1 MRLILF
7 NVFLCCALYL
17 QSQPGKLLNIA
28 EASSAAGR
36 YAESNELLGHF
47 MAQYPSRLYDK
58 GRALWF
64 KSYNHL
70 QQNEFDA
77 ALDANA
83 ASLALM
89 EQFIPEGLS
98 PNYFRFGEIY
108 LRLGQYEQAL
118 SYLFKA
124 DAYPLM
130 DEPLL
135 AAAIKDKI
143 GQAYSALGQFRR
155 ARPYFQAAIAT
166 LVVEADEPTP
176 QLGDSYFHLGQVY
189 FKEGELEAAAQQ
201 FEKALAAEE
210 ALEGE
215 AWRIS
220 RALNALGKAAQAAGR
235 QKEAEQFYMRAF
247 EQCLDQGM
255 LHELEAVKSLLYIAQ
270 LELQAGKLPEA
281 QAQVKRALEL
291 NCPGHGA
298 ENAASAPCLSRL
310 LTAEAMQT
318 KAAIALAAFERDKQP
333 LNLEQALAACLRG
346 VTALEEESNLLAG
359 DAASFFL
366 PEEYRGLYESGMLAA
381 ALLHQETNQAAY
393 AKQAF
398 DLSERA
404 HALALRIQ
412 RNSRETA
419 LGPKTGLEQHA
430 RQLRLA
436 LRTAENNYARQQ
448 QEFATN
454 KHADRKQ
461 QAIRTFA
468 RQPEYPAAKKTFS
481 LHRQAYQSFL
491 DSLREMAPD
500 YYRQHFGFTT
510 ANIPALQQQLGPQRL
525 LLSYFLGEKKY
536 FIFAISS
543 QSFQLWQL
551 DKSRP
556 GKPGMDELTT
566 GFLRALKTE
575 NAAEFATF
583 SHELYRL
590 LIEPAA
596 SALKKKSQLIIA
608 PHGQLT
614 QLPFEA
620 LISSPVKDVSKI
632 KYDKMPYLA
641 AAHRIQYCPSASW
654 QANGQLLAPQAVGE
668 GMLALAPGFGDNNS
682 IPGTHRYLFDTV
694 FQSLPSL
701 LAVAPDGK
709 HFARLPNAA
718 DELSKIADLFS
729 AKGKKVSTLIGT
741 EATEE
746 AFKMHPASY
755 RYLHLA
761 THGFTHQL
769 NPTLS
774 GIAFSPPDGES
785 PEDGILFA
793 PEISRLALQGQ
804 LVVLSPVHSA
814 NSSGLPI
821 CLPFLE
827 AGAAQV
833 LVSRWHHGPL
843 ADQLFPAFYRY
854 LLKGLP
860 PGEALHQTQLEWLSN
875 KETAAPWIWGSLV
888 LWRGG
893 KGKVGGEGF

>member
-1 MRLILF
+1 MRRRMRLILI
-7 NVFLCCALYL
+7 NAFLCCALSL

-64 KSYNHL
+64 KSFNHL

-166 LVVEADEPTP
+166 LLVEADEPTP
-176 QLGDSYFHLGQVY
+176 QLGDSYFHLGQVF

-215 AWRIS
+215 PWRIS
-220 RALNALGKAAQAAGR
+220 RALNALGKAAQTAGRREAAG
-235 QKEAEQFYMRAF
+235 QFYARAF
-247 EQCLDQGM
+247 EQCLDQGKQ
-255 LHELEAVKSLLYIAQ
+255 HEAEAIKALLYIAQ
-270 LELQAGKLPEA
+270 LELQAGKVPEA
-281 QAQVKRALEL
+281 QAQAKRALEL
-291 NCPGHGA
+291 NCPGYTS
-298 ENAASAPCLSRL
+298 ENAAAPSCMNRF

-346 VTALEEESNLLAG
+346 VAALEEETNLLLG
-359 DAASFFL
+359 AAPPLYFL
-366 PEEYRGLYESGMLAA
+366 EEYLSLYESGILAA
-381 ALLHQETNQAAY
+381 ALLHQETKQMAY

-404 HALALRIQ
+404 HALALRLQ
-412 RNSRETA
+412 RDSRETGLA
-419 LGPKTGLEQHA
+419 PKTGLEGRAH
-430 RQLRLA
+430 QLRLA
-436 LRTAENNYARQQ
+436 LRKAENTPARPQQ
-448 QEFATN
+448 GFAAN
-454 KHADRKQ
+454 KHTAREQ
-461 QAIRTFA
+461 EALRSFA
-468 RQPEYPAAKKTFS
+468 RQPEYPAAKKTLS
-481 LHRQAYQSFL
+481 LHRQAYQAFL

-510 ANIPALQQQLGPQRL
+510 ANVPALQQQLGPQHL

-536 FIFAISS
+536 FIFAISN

-575 NAAEFATF
+575 NAAEFAVC

-596 SALKKKSQLIIA
+596 GALKKKSQLIIA

-632 KYDKMPYLA
+632 KYDKLPYLA

-654 QANGQLLAPQAVGE
+654 QANGQVLAPQAVGE
-668 GMLALAPGFGDNNS
+668 GMLAIAPGFGDNNS
-682 IPGTHRYLFDTV
+682 VPGAHRYLFDTV

-701 LAVAPDGK
+701 LATAPDGK
-709 HFARLPNAA
+709 HFASLPNAA
-718 DELSKIADLFS
+718 DELSKIANLFS
-729 AKGKKVSTLIGT
+729 AKGKKVSTLLGE

-746 AFKMHPASY
+746 AFQAHAGSF

-761 THGFTHQL
+761 THNFTHRL
-769 NPTLS
+769 NPALS
-774 GIAFSPPDGES
+774 GIAFFPPDGES

-793 PEISRLALQGQ
+793 QEISQLALQGQ
-804 LVVLSPVHSA
+804 LVALGPVHNA
-814 NSSGLPI
+814 ASSGLSL

-854 LLKGLP
+854 LLKGLSP
-860 PGEALHQTQLEWLSN
+860 DEALHQTQLEWLSN

-893 KGKVGGEGF
+893 QG